1 MRDISINAIIL
12 YKTIFRDKSELKP
25 NRHKWS
31 YVEQITIQNE
41 IITPLFE
48 FLEEQYI

>member
-12 YKTIFRDKSELKP
+12 CKTIFRDKSELKA

-31 YVEQITIQNE
+31 YVEQIIIQNE